1 MCTIYIFLFRQL
13 SLSPLIFGK
22 AIRTIL
28 FSLYFG
34 NAIGTNQF
42 PQFFSLYFDN
52 IITTNQVKKIRICV
66 LYIFLFRQLSLSPPI
81 FNKAIRTIFFS
92 IYFSNA
98 IATNP
103 FHKFF
108 FPLFWQCHC
117 HKLIA
122 TFFSPLFRQCHC
134 YKSIATNQLSLFSPY
149 FGNAI
154 ATNP

>member
-1 MCTIYIFLFRQL
+1 MKEHTNQFKKNKNMCTIYIFLFRQL
-13 SLSPLIFGK
+13 SLSPQIFCK
-22 AIRTIL
+22 AIRKIL

-81 FNKAIRTIFFS
+81 FNKAIRTIFF
-92 IYFSNA
+92 
-98 IATNP
+98 
-103 FHKFF
+103 H
-108 FPLFWQCHC
+108 LFQQCHC
-117 HKLIA
+117 HK
-122 TFFSPLFRQCHC
+122 
-134 YKSIATNQLSLFSPY
+134 SIATNFFSRY

-154 ATNP
+154 ATN